1 MLIGQTLSEVE
12 SYYDG
17 LVPAIYS
24 PNKFPEGFIL
34 KHWSLDPEIIHRPM
48 INTIIDGSAATIRP
62 ISMLDLE
69 FLSNKTVRLAKNG
82 SIDLVKDYPCG
93 LKCPGC
99 FSEES
104 IYGDIKNLMYWQEVM
119 QVVEDAKAIGLK
131 TAKFLGPGELFQN
144 PDVFDI
150 LDAFKQ
156 RNIIFSIFTK
166 GAELGSDEL
175 ARQVY
180 GKFGIN
186 SAKELVR
193 RIAEYDNIRI
203 LLGFNSFF
211 PDRQDKMVGSFHI
224 TSDYQMVN
232 GTFDRKGVTNYTEK
246 RNQALVNL
254 VEAGFNDPKG
264 EQRLTLIADPV
275 GLDQIDEIP
284 SMYTWAAL
292 RNMPL
297 IITPTMESGPKS
309 IGLSM
314 YNLRRDPSHSRI
326 IELIEVIYTT
336 ALENG
341 ILSIEQIKEEGIS
354 AYFGTKPC
362 DQVANGLF
370 IRLNGRVQMCP
381 GRSDKSATYGNVH
394 QEPLAKIWM
403 NSPNYKLGPIS
414 NNWCPA
420 KTSGLPSTVQEEVMS
435 RLLRKQKPTEKVR
448 SKT

>member
-1 MLIGQTLSEVE
+1 MLMGQTQKEVE
-12 SYYDG
+12 SYYDR

-48 INTIIDGSAATIRP
+48 IDAVVDGSTTAIRP
-62 ISMLDLE
+62 ISTLDLE
-69 FLSNKTVRLAKNG
+69 FLSNETVRLAKNG
-82 SIDLVKDYPCG
+82 SIDLVKNYPCG

-104 IYGDIKNLMYWQEVM
+104 IYGDIKNLMFWQEVM
-119 QVVEDAKAIGLK
+119 QVVDDAKEIGLK

-144 PDVFDI
+144 PDIFDI
-150 LDAFKQ
+150 LDSLN
-156 RNIIFSIFTK
+156 RRGIEFSIFTK
-166 GAELGSDEL
+166 GAELGSDDL

-180 GKFGIN
+180 GGFGIN
-186 SAKELVR
+186 SAKELVKK
-193 RIAEYDNIRI
+193 IAEYGNIKI

-211 PDRQDKMVGSFHI
+211 SDRQDKMVGSLRT

-232 GTFDRKGVTNYTEK
+232 GTFDRRGVVNYTEK

-254 VEAGFNDPKG
+254 VNAGFNDPEG
-264 EQRLTLIADPV
+264 GQRLTLIADPV
-275 GLDQIDEIP
+275 GLDQTNEIP
-284 SMYTWAAL
+284 SMYRWAAL
-292 RNMPL
+292 RNMPI

-314 YNLRRDPSHSRI
+314 YNLRIDPVHLT
-326 IELIEVIYTT
+326 LINIMEAIYTT

-370 IRLNGRVQMCP
+370 VRLNGKVQMCP
-381 GRSDKSATYGNVH
+381 GRSDNSATYGNVH
-394 QEPLAKIWM
+394 QEPLAKIWI
-403 NSPNYKLGPIS
+403 NSPNYKLGSIS

-420 KTSGLPSTVQEEVMS
+420 KTSGLPSIVQEEAMS
-435 RLLRKQKPTEKVR
+435 RLLRKQTATRVR
-448 SKT
+448 SIT